1 MQGRLKDSFTKRK
14 FLRPKKV
21 LQIVKTKEKQ
31 GTQLTKKK
39 MSAYEKPKQI
49 CTLEQTVYLET
60 NFRISGALIVCW
72 AL

>member
-31 GTQLTKKK
+31 GIQLTKKK
-39 MSAYEKPKQI
+39 MSADEKPKQI

-60 NFRISGALIVCW
+60 NFRISGALIICG